1 MVIGWENVDNLED
14 YYITYLLYKES
25 LNVEQIARVR
35 NKSVEQVNE
44 DLITAKDIIRKTNK
58 SIRNLNEKKDILDY
72 FLSLSKDERIDFMS
86 NMKDSDINNFKRKVY
101 NGILRLENIDDLMVL
116 VWTAGEFRDSRFLEI
131 LYPITEK
138 RHANIRRIAYSA
150 IGKIGS
156 VSSSIVMEMGLSDS
170 NPQVRQ
176 YCAKALGFMGSKDSV
191 KILENL
197 IKFKSDFE
205 KEYVLR
211 AARESLGQ
219 LYARYGI

>member
-58 SIRNLNEKKDILDY
+58 SIRNLNEEKDILDY

-86 NMKDSDINNFKRKVY
+86 DMKDSDINGFKRKVY

>member
-44 DLITAKDIIRKTNK
+44 DLIMAKDIIRKISK
-58 SIRNLNEKKDILDY
+58 SVRSLNEEKDILNY
-72 FLSLSKDERIDFMS
+72 FLSLSKDDRIDFMS
-86 NMKDSDINNFKRKVY
+86 KMKDSDINDFKRRVY

-116 VWTAGEFRDSRFLEI
+116 VWTAGEFRDPRFLDI

-156 VSSSIVMEMGLSDS
+156 VSSSVVMEMGLSDS

-219 LYARYGI
+219 LYAKYGI